1 MKFHYYHDTDSLY
14 VEFSREPS
22 AETREIANGL
32 NVDLDAR
39 GKVVGFDVDL
49 AAEGLDPQKPAAAL
63 TAMGLTPSKDVRV
76 LFHRIA
82 AVERMRRRAW
92 APPAGCAFDR
102 DEANQ
107 R

>member
-1 MKFHYYHDTDSLY
+1 MKFHYYRDTASLY

-22 AETREIANGL
+22 AETQEIADGL

-49 AAEGLDPQKPAAAL
+49 AAEGLDPQKATAAL
-63 TAMGLTPSKDVRV
+63 SAMGLTPPEDVRF

-92 APPAGCAFDR
+92 APPEGCAFDR